1 MVTRLCAHR
10 KLYNMLLK
18 AFAERVSHTIE
29 EQLKAL
35 VGVSGPLL
43 KAKLEEKMVEFGSG
57 EELMTGDFLEALN
70 DNEEKAVRNPD
81 RLSSLLLSLLL
92 RCRDDLC
99 RLDGARLLL
108 FHELER
114 CLMGVLLVPGA
125 EAVRVS

>member
-1 MVTRLCAHR
+1 
-10 KLYNMLLK
+10 MLLK

-70 DNEEKAVRNPD
+70 DNEERAVRNPD
-81 RLSSLLLSLLL
+81 RLSSCYSLSLFVLL
-92 RCRDDLC
+92 RCRDDLIL
-99 RLDGARLLL
+99 LDGAVCACVTTAWII
-108 FHELER
+108 ER
-114 CLMGVLLVPGA
+114 
-125 EAVRVS
+125 

>member
-81 RLSSLLLSLLL
+81 RLSSCISL
-92 RCRDDLC
+92 
-99 RLDGARLLL
+99 
-108 FHELER
+108 FSSS
-114 CLMGVLLVPGA
+114 P
-125 EAVRVS
+125 

>member
-1 MVTRLCAHR
+1 VAGVLFHR

-81 RLSSLLLSLLL
+81 RLSSCFSLSSSYFAVEMICAGWEPSGS
-92 RCRDDLC
+92 RV
-99 RLDGARLLL
+99 GALTAG
-108 FHELER
+108 
-114 CLMGVLLVPGA
+114 CAAGPGA
-125 EAVRVS
+125 EAVRVSG